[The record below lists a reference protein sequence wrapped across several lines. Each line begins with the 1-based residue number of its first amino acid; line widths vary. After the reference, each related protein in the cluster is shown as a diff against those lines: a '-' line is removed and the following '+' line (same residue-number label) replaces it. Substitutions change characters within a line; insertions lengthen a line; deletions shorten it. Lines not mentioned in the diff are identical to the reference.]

1 MKVVALT
8 GNIGS
13 GKTTVA
19 RELERLGAEV
29 IYADELAR
37 QARAALAPEI
47 CRAFPDACVGGRPD
61 DRRLARRVFADPEAR
76 RRLEGMIHPWV
87 RRAVLERL
95 ERLAQSANPPELV
108 VLELPL
114 LFETGWNPARDGV
127 LVVAAPEALRAR
139 RVAERSGLSLDEFR
153 ARDAAQLPQEEKVR
167 RADWVIVND
176 GDLDALR
183 ARVQRWYAEVVREAS
198 A

>member
-37 QARAALAPEI
+37 QARAVLAPEI
-47 CRAFPDACVGGRPD
+47 CRAFPDACVDGRPD

-76 RRLEGMIHPWV
+76 RRLEAMIHPWV
-87 RRAVLERL
+87 RRAVLEQL
-95 ERLAQSANPPELV
+95 ERLAQSAAPPELV

-114 LFETGWNPARDGV
+114 LFETGWNPAHDGV
-127 LVVAAPEALRAR
+127 LVVAAPEALRAQ

-183 ARVQRWYAEVVREAS
+183 ARVRRWYTEVVREAS